1 MTSPRTPRRP
11 SARRAT
17 RALALALCLT
27 SGLALA
33 ACGSG
38 SGKASESTAASGG
51 SGLSLRASTQE
62 PIPTL
67 TPTPTPSPSS
77 GVGLSARSSEAP
89 PSATPQ
95 QTEEPWSP
103 PTLKFYNEDTS
114 VWYQDDSVVNT
125 DAVSS
130 NGNIEGY
137 RTWDNACIGY
147 ETRDISERI
156 HDLGLDD
163 DTMSSL
169 LVPVNDSVI
178 TDYNETGRET
188 LDLVRDDGG
197 TMEGYSVTW
206 TGTFN
211 YDDGTT
217 ESVEGYKF
225 ARAVGNA
232 GLDFSVE
239 IICSSGRNVSAAQW
253 HTILSGIRIE
263 GLKAGKM
270 SS

>member
-1 MTSPRTPRRP
+1 MRSRGPESP
-11 SARRAT
+11 
-17 RALALALCLT
+17 
-27 SGLALA
+27 
-33 ACGSG
+33 
-38 SGKASESTAASGG
+38 TAAAPDHKQTKEAWS
-51 SGLSLRASTQE
+51 A
-62 PIPTL
+62 
-67 TPTPTPSPSS
+67 PS
-77 GVGLSARSSEAP
+77 
-89 PSATPQ
+89 
-95 QTEEPWSP
+95 
-103 PTLKFYNEDTS
+103 LKFYNEDTS

-125 DAVSS
+125 DSVSDK
-130 NGNIEGY
+130 GNIEGF
-137 RTWDNACIGY
+137 RTWDHACIGY

-156 HDLGLDD
+156 HYLGLDD

-169 LVPVNDSVI
+169 LVAVSDSVI
-178 TDYNETGRET
+178 SDYNETGRET

-211 YDDGTT
+211 YDDGTS

-225 ARAVGNA
+225 ARAVGEA

-239 IICSSGRNVSAAQW
+239 IICSSGNNVSASQW

-270 SS
+270 DD

>member
-1 MTSPRTPRRP
+1 MTSPRFPISHR
-11 SARRAT
+11 SA
-17 RALALALCLT
+17 RALAVTLCLA
-27 SGLALA
+27 SGLALG
-33 ACGSG
+33 ACGAG
-38 SGKASESTAASGG
+38 SDRAADSATTSSG
-51 SGLSLRASTQE
+51 SGLSLRNST
-62 PIPTL
+62 PGPA
-67 TPTPTPSPSS
+67 PTPTAAASSSS
-77 GVGLSARSSEAP
+77 GNGLSPLSSKAP
-89 PSATPQ
+89 AATPAPEDK
-95 QTEEPWSP
+95 QTKEAWSAP
-103 PTLKFYNEDTS
+103 SLKFYNEDTS

-125 DAVSS
+125 DAVSE

-137 RTWDNACIGY
+137 RTHNGMCIGY

-169 LVPVNDSVI
+169 LVPVTDSVI
-178 TDYNETGRET
+178 SDYNETGRET

-211 YDDGTT
+211 YDDGTS

-225 ARAVGNA
+225 ARAVGDA

-239 IICSSGRNVSAAQW
+239 IICSSGNNVSADQW